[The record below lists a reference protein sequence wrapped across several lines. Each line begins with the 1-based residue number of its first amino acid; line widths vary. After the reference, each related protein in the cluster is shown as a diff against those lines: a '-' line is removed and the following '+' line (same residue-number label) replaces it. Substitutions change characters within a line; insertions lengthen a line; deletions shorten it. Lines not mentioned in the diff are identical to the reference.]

1 MSTPM
6 NRVCIWLGPIGTAVM
21 FGGLLIA
28 GLQVAPSPD
37 APVTLYTGNRGAMQA
52 GLMIAMFGGA
62 LYLPWM
68 AMLARSFRLAEG
80 DRSGFAYL
88 QLAFGV
94 IFTVLV
100 EFPYLLLQVAIY
112 RPGTPAA
119 VVQGFV
125 DTAWVMA
132 AGFGYTH
139 VIAVLLTGV
148 YMVWERRALAVF
160 PGWLGWLNIVCA
172 LMSMPSFFA
181 GAVRSGVMAWNGFV
195 AFGFPSVF
203 FFPWYFAWTYV
214 LLRLERR
221 ESASVGPSPVA
232 AGA

>member
-1 MSTPM
+1 MNTSM
-6 NRVCIWLGPIGTAVM
+6 NRVCIWLGPIGTAIM
-21 FGGLLIA
+21 LAGLVIA
-28 GLQVAPSPD
+28 GLAVPPPPD
-37 APVTLYTGNRGAMQA
+37 APVTFYTDHRQAMQT
-52 GLMIAMFGGA
+52 GLMIAMVGGA

-68 AMLARSFRLAEG
+68 AMLARSFKLAEG

-139 VIAVLLTGV
+139 FIALLVTGIYIV
-148 YMVWERRALAVF
+148 REHHALEVF
-160 PGWLGWLNIVCA
+160 PSWLGWLNIVCA
-172 LMSMPSFFA
+172 LLCMPSFFA
-181 GAVRSGVMAWNGFV
+181 GAVRSGVLAWNGFV
-195 AFGFPSVF
+195 AFGFPSVS
-203 FFPWYFAWTYV
+203 FFPWYVAWTYV
-214 LLRLERR
+214 LLRQDRR
-221 ESASVGPSPVA
+221 VSVA
-232 AGA
+232 ASAVTTAV

>member
-1 MSTPM
+1 M
-6 NRVCIWLGPIGTAVM
+6 NRIWIWLGPIGTVIM
-21 FGGLLIA
+21 FVGLAIA
-28 GLQVAPSPD
+28 GIQVAPSPD
-37 APVTLYTGNRGAMQA
+37 APVTFYTDNREPMQA

-68 AMLARSFRLAEG
+68 AMLARSFKLAEG
-80 DRSGFAYL
+80 DRSGIAYL

-94 IFTVLV
+94 IFTILV
-100 EFPYLLLQVAIY
+100 EFPYLLLEVAIY

-139 VIAVLLTGV
+139 VIAVLLTGI
-148 YMVWERRALAVF
+148 YMVREQHALAVF
-160 PGWLGWLNIVCA
+160 PGWLGRLNIACA
-172 LMSMPSFFA
+172 LLSLPSFFA
-181 GAVRSGVMAWNGFV
+181 GTVNSGVMAWDGIV
-195 AFGFPSVF
+195 AFGLPSVA

-214 LLRLERR
+214 LLRIERLPV
-221 ESASVGPSPVA
+221 ESG
-232 AGA
+232 